1 MFTIEISY
9 NFLYVWICMELYE
22 KKFTIYDNCMLSI
35 FGQPGKNKGSLL
47 VAESA
52 YKAQNAQFGL
62 VMPKS
67 A

>member
-1 MFTIEISY
+1 
-9 NFLYVWICMELYE
+9 MELYE
-22 KKFTIYDNCMLSI
+22 KNFTIYDNCMLSI